1 MNVAV
6 AFLPWLFPPDI
17 RLGIKL
23 NPNGWESG
31 SLDRPYPLGA
41 KNEHIAPYTKLRGV
55 SSPKFLNVDIC
66 KKIIIKQFIDDNKLL
81 EITNIHIYIYIKIH

>member
-6 AFLPWLFPPDI
+6 AFLPWLFPPEI
-17 RLGIKL
+17 RFGIKL

-66 KKIIIKQFIDDNKLL
+66 KNKYIIKQFIYDNKLL
-81 EITNIHIYIYIKIH
+81 EIKKLQFEVLH